1 MNLLWRPWRLYADFR
16 GRSRR
21 AEFILFFVSWYG
33 VMFLAAM
40 VGVIGETLI
49 VGDTTSEYGPPF
61 WAVILVMIA
70 GIVPTLAVIVRRLHD
85 QDKPGW
91 FLLITLIPIIG
102 GLFWLLIAFW
112 PGTKGEN
119 DYGWD
124 PREDVPEPTD
134 RLEQIFS

>member
-21 AEFILFFVSWYG
+21 TEFILFFVCWYAA
-33 VMFLAAM
+33 MFLAAFVAVM
-40 VGVIGETLI
+40 AESLI
-49 VGDTTSEYGPPF
+49 VGATTSEYGVAF
-61 WAVILVMIA
+61 WMVILVMIA
-70 GIVPTLAVIVRRLHD
+70 GIVPTLALIVRRLHD

-91 FLLITLIPIIG
+91 FLLITLIPFIG
-102 GLFWLLIAFW
+102 ALFWLLIAFW

-124 PREDVPEPTD
+124 PRQDRPEPTD
-134 RLEQIFS
+134 RLEEIFS